1 VEKEK
6 VTDNSQSHETLGA
19 GEKAPIDQ
27 KVAEI
32 KDCINVLES
41 DLTKSIKLSD
51 DMQFVIFDL
60 SYYII
65 KAIEIYDKV
74 YSLGFAYD
82 MAIEISRIAKE
93 LGDYDV
99 MRDAEKVKSK
109 ILQFVELI
117 RDMGEKNE

>member
-1 VEKEK
+1 MEKEK
-6 VTDNSQSHETLGA
+6 VSEKTQFSEPLGA

-27 KVAEI
+27 TVAEI
-32 KDCINVLES
+32 KYCINALES
-41 DLTKSIKLSD
+41 DTTKSIKLSE

-109 ILQFVELI
+109 ILQLVELI
-117 RDMGEKNE
+117 RDR